1 MNMQNMISQI
11 NKMKKEMMEEKEKID
26 QKIFVSKNSGI
37 LIEMKGTKELIKVE
51 ILFDEIKN
59 EDKEMLEDMILVAI
73 NDVINQIENETNEK
87 LGKYTQGMPGI
98 I

>member
-1 MNMQNMISQI
+1 MNMQNMINQV
-11 NKMKKEMMEEKEKID
+11 NKMKKEMMKEKEIID
-26 QKIFVSKNSGI
+26 QKTFISKNSGI
-37 LIEMKGTKELIKVE
+37 LVEMKGTKELKKVE

-59 EDKEMLEDMILVAI
+59 EDREMLEDMILVAI

-87 LGKYTQGMPGI
+87 LGKYTQGMSGI

>member
-1 MNMQNMISQI
+1 MNMQNMINQV
-11 NKMKKEMMEEKEKID
+11 NKMKKEMMKEKEIID
-26 QKIFVSKNSGI
+26 QKTFISKNSGI
-37 LIEMKGTKELIKVE
+37 LVEMKGTKELKKVE

-73 NDVINQIENETNEK
+73 NDVINQIENEINEK
-87 LGKYTQGMPGI
+87 LGKYTQGMSGI

>member
-26 QKIFVSKNSGI
+26 QNIFVSKNSGV
-37 LIEMKGTKELIKVE
+37 LVEMKGTKELIKVE

>member
-11 NKMKKEMMEEKEKID
+11 NKMKKEMMKEKEKID

-37 LIEMKGTKELIKVE
+37 LVEMKGTKELIKVE

-59 EDKEMLEDMILVAI
+59 EDKEMLEDMILVVI

>member
-59 EDKEMLEDMILVAI
+59 EDKEMLEDMILVVI